1 MDEELL
7 DSDQAE
13 HIQLR
18 TLELA
23 IALCEMDITTK
34 NVAFLADQFG
44 AKHHIDYFPAA
55 AIDLLLAEE
64 RLNNATLGAN
74 PTAEKRIV
82 FLLHLKRSLA
92 IRASLK
98 AKLWKLGAFA
108 RIGGHAKHV
117 CFVQV

>member
-1 MDEELL
+1 MD
-7 DSDQAE
+7 QE

-23 IALCEMDITTK
+23 VALSSITNEITSI
-34 NVAFLADQFG
+34 NVAFLADQF
-44 AKHHIDYFPAA
+44 AEHHIDYFPNA

-64 RLNNATLGAN
+64 RLNNTTLGAN

-92 IRASLK
+92 FVGSLK
-98 AKLWKLGAFA
+98 AKL
-108 RIGGHAKHV
+108 
-117 CFVQV
+117 

>member
-44 AKHHIDYFPAA
+44 AQHHIDYFPAA

-92 IRASLK
+92 VRASLK
-98 AKLWKLGAFA
+98 AKLWKLC
-108 RIGGHAKHV
+108 I
-117 CFVQV
+117 C

>member
-23 IALCEMDITTK
+23 IALCEMANSITTK

-44 AKHHIDYFPAA
+44 AQHHIDYFPAA

-74 PTAEKRIV
+74 RTAEKRIV

-92 IRASLK
+92 FRASLK
-98 AKLWKLGAFA
+98 AKL
-108 RIGGHAKHV
+108 
-117 CFVQV
+117 